1 MAHTEFSHT
10 CIDRVFMCFATSRKD
25 DAFPALLLQKL
36 VKPGKLLVEDML
48 HGFLAAIA
56 VRFVR

>member
-10 CIDRVFMCFATSRKD
+10 GIDRVFMCFAPSRKD
-25 DAFPALLLQKL
+25 DALPDLLLQKL

-48 HGFLAAIA
+48 HRFLTAIA